1 MHIIISNNFP
11 SHWQKES
18 GRTQWPT
25 VYFDLL
31 LTTGCSRKPAK
42 AKNST
47 QPTLLIHVHYKKTLL
62 TASRTLNNEFMWASN
77 LQQLYLLN
85 NAMKRSFTHL
95 AALYFMV
102 TYKSNNGCPNPLLS
116 SHHPSWKHYCFSRG
130 GGKKT
135 RMHILQS
142 EFLVAEIAHKPAL
155 ISSRTLHATTRL
167 SVCMNSYDKCSQ
179 KRHWFNTA
187 PR

>member
-116 SHHPSWKHYCFSRG
+116 SHHPSWKHYCFWG
-130 GGKKT
+130 GGG
-135 RMHILQS
+135 
-142 EFLVAEIAHKPAL
+142 EE
-155 ISSRTLHATTRL
+155 
-167 SVCMNSYDKCSQ
+167 NSYAHFTERVSSGWDSAQTSPDFFANPSCY
-179 KRHWFNTA
+179 N
-187 PR
+187 